1 MNNTKAPALVKL
13 PSTWRRQTRN
23 SSTIDTKYIDCVKVI
38 KSCGKKEKK
47 EQSKGDRGLEVATGL
62 WFHQP
67 GLGGPV
73 GSSRSLGHP

>member
-1 MNNTKAPALVKL
+1 MCNFHLL
-13 PSTWRRQTRN
+13 GEETRN
-23 SSTIDTKYIDCVKVI
+23 SSTIDTKYIDCAKVI

-47 EQSKGDRGLEVATGL
+47 EQSKEDRGLEVATGL

-73 GSSRSLGHP
+73 GFSRSLGHP